1 MAVEV
6 IIPKQG
12 QTVEVVRLVRWLAKE
27 GDTVRR
33 GDPILEIETDKA
45 VFEVEA
51 PADGVLRQVKYQEG
65 EEVPVVTRV
74 AFIAAPDEDLSA
86 VAGAP
91 AAAPT
96 PSGAPTSAA
105 APAAAT
111 APAPT
116 SGARERIFASPRARK
131 AAREAGLTDLSAI
144 VGSGPEGRIVEAD
157 VLAYVARAAVMP
169 TAAEPAAPVSPLAQR
184 MAADLGVD
192 LSQVVGTGP
201 GGRITR
207 ADVERAAQK
216 AVAPAPA
223 PAPAPTVTPAPAPA
237 PAPTVTP
244 AAAPAAAPAA
254 VPSGVRQVVPLRGV
268 RARIAQRMR
277 ESVDTAAHVTIFTE
291 VDATELVAL
300 RTRLKDD
307 GINVSYNDL
316 LVFIVARALR
326 DHPALNAT
334 QVGDAIHYLEAIHIA
349 VAVDTERGLL
359 VPVIRDADK
368 KGLAQI
374 GAEFAALAQAAKEGR
389 SQPDDLTG
397 GTFTITNL
405 GMYEVDG
412 FTPIIN
418 PPQCAILGVGRIIE
432 KPVGRDGQIVLRKMM
447 VLSLSFDHRLVDGA
461 PAARF
466 LQQVK
471 RLVERPHL
479 LLA

>member
-116 SGARERIFASPRARK
+116 GGARERVFASPRARK

-157 VLAYVARAAVMP
+157 VLAYVARAAAAP

-216 AVAPAPA
+216 AA
-223 PAPAPTVTPAPAPA
+223 APAPA

-334 QVGDAIHYLEAIHIA
+334 QVGDAIHYLEPIHIA

-374 GAEFAALAQAAKEGR
+374 SAEFAALAQAAKEGR

-405 GMYEVDG
+405 GMYEIDG

>member
-105 APAAAT
+105 APAVAT

-116 SGARERIFASPRARK
+116 GGARERIFASPRARK

-216 AVAPAPA
+216 AV
-223 PAPAPTVTPAPAPA
+223 APA

>member
-27 GDTVRR
+27 GDAVRR

-51 PADGVLRQVKYQEG
+51 PADGVLRQVEYPEG
-65 EEVPVVTRV
+65 AEVPVVTRV
-74 AFIAAPDEDLSA
+74 AFIAAPNEDLSA
-86 VAGAP
+86 VAGGP
-91 AAAPT
+91 TAAPM
-96 PSGAPTSAA
+96 PSGAPAPAA
-105 APAAAT
+105 APAAAA

-116 SGARERIFASPRARK
+116 GGARERIFVSPRARK

-157 VLAYVARAAVMP
+157 VLAYVARAA
-169 TAAEPAAPVSPLAQR
+169 AAPAPAMVEAAAPVSPLAQR

-201 GGRITR
+201 GGRITK
-207 ADVERAAQK
+207 ADIERAAQK
-216 AVAPAPA
+216 VA
-223 PAPAPTVTPAPAPA
+223 APAPTVTPAPAPA
-237 PAPTVTP
+237 AAPT
-244 AAAPAAAPAA
+244 A
-254 VPSGVRQVVPLRGV
+254 VPSGVRQVVPLRGI
-268 RARIAQRMR
+268 RGRIAQRMR

-316 LVFIVARALR
+316 MVFIVARALR

-334 QVGDAIHYLEAIHIA
+334 QVGDEIHYLEPIHIA
-349 VAVDTERGLL
+349 VAVDTDRGLL

-374 GAEFAALAQAAKEGR
+374 SAEFAALAQAAKEGR

-405 GMYEVDG
+405 GMYEIDG

>member
-27 GDTVRR
+27 GDAVRR

-74 AFIAAPDEDLSA
+74 AFIAAPNEDLSA
-86 VAGAP
+86 LAGAP
-91 AAAPT
+91 TAAPMPSGVTAPVAAGAAAPVPT
-96 PSGAPTSAA
+96 PTG
-105 APAAAT
+105 
-111 APAPT
+111 
-116 SGARERIFASPRARK
+116 GARERIFASPRARK

-157 VLAYVARAAVMP
+157 VLAYVARAAAAP
-169 TAAEPAAPVSPLAQR
+169 AAAEPAAPVSPLAQR

-216 AVAPAPA
+216 AAAPAPA
-223 PAPAPTVTPAPAPA
+223 PI
-237 PAPTVTP
+237 VTP
-244 AAAPAAAPAA
+244 AAVPAAAPAA
-254 VPSGVRQVVPLRGV
+254 VPNGVRQVVPLRGI
-268 RARIAQRMR
+268 RGRIAERMR
-277 ESVDTAAHVTIFTE
+277 ESVDTAAHVTTFTE

-307 GINVSYNDL
+307 GVNVSYNDL
-316 LVFIVARALR
+316 MVFIVARALR

-334 QVGDAIHYLEAIHIA
+334 QVGDAIHYLEPIHIA

-374 GAEFAALAQAAKEGR
+374 SAEFAALAQAAKEGR

-405 GMYEVDG
+405 GMYEIDG

>member
-105 APAAAT
+105 APAVAT

-116 SGARERIFASPRARK
+116 GGARERIFASPRARK

-157 VLAYVARAAVMP
+157 VLAYVARAAAAP

-216 AVAPAPA
+216 AA
-223 PAPAPTVTPAPAPA
+223 APAPA

-334 QVGDAIHYLEAIHIA
+334 QVGDAIHYLEPIHIA

-374 GAEFAALAQAAKEGR
+374 SAEFAALAQAAKEGR

-405 GMYEVDG
+405 GMYEIDG

>member
-27 GDTVRR
+27 GDAVRR

-51 PADGVLRQVKYQEG
+51 PADGVLRQVEYQEG

-74 AFIAAPDEDLSA
+74 AFIAAPGEDLSVQAA
-86 VAGAP
+86 VPAPAPTPSAATAP
-91 AAAPT
+91 AAAP
-96 PSGAPTSAA
+96 
-105 APAAAT
+105 APAP

-116 SGARERIFASPRARK
+116 GGARGRIFASPRARK

-144 VGSGPEGRIVEAD
+144 LGSGPEGRIVEAD
-157 VLAYVARAAVMP
+157 VLAYAARAAAAPAV
-169 TAAEPAAPVSPLAQR
+169 AEPVAPVSPLAQR

-216 AVAPAPA
+216 VVAPAPPSA
-223 PAPAPTVTPAPAPA
+223 
-237 PAPTVTP
+237 P
-244 AAAPAAAPAA
+244 AAAPAAA
-254 VPSGVRQVVPLRGV
+254 PSGVRQVVPLRGI
-268 RARIAQRMR
+268 RGRIAQRMR
-277 ESVDTAAHVTIFTE
+277 ESVATAAHVTIFTE
-291 VDATELVAL
+291 ADATELVAL

-307 GINVSYNDL
+307 GVTVSYNDL
-316 LVFIVARALR
+316 MVSIVARALR

-334 QVGDAIHYLEAIHIA
+334 QVGDEIHYLEPIHIA

-374 GAEFAALAQAAKEGR
+374 SAEFATLAQAAKEGR

-405 GMYEVDG
+405 GMYEIDG

>member
-216 AVAPAPA
+216 AV
-223 PAPAPTVTPAPAPA
+223 APA

>member
-27 GDTVRR
+27 GDAVRR

-74 AFIAAPDEDLSA
+74 AFIAAPNEDLSA
-86 VAGAP
+86 LAGAP
-91 AAAPT
+91 TAAPMPSGVTAPVAAGAAAPVPT
-96 PSGAPTSAA
+96 PTG
-105 APAAAT
+105 
-111 APAPT
+111 
-116 SGARERIFASPRARK
+116 GARERIFASPRARK

-157 VLAYVARAAVMP
+157 VLAYVARAAAAP
-169 TAAEPAAPVSPLAQR
+169 AAAEPAAPVSPLAQR

-216 AVAPAPA
+216 AAAPAPA
-223 PAPAPTVTPAPAPA
+223 PI
-237 PAPTVTP
+237 VTP
-244 AAAPAAAPAA
+244 AAVPAAAPAA
-254 VPSGVRQVVPLRGV
+254 VPNGVRQVVPLRGI
-268 RARIAQRMR
+268 RGRIAERMR
-277 ESVDTAAHVTIFTE
+277 ESVDTAAHVTTFTE

-307 GINVSYNDL
+307 GVNVSYNDL
-316 LVFIVARALR
+316 MVFIVARALR

-334 QVGDAIHYLEAIHIA
+334 QVGDAIHYLEPIHIA

-374 GAEFAALAQAAKEGR
+374 SAEFAALAQAAKEGR

-405 GMYEVDG
+405 GMYEIDG

-432 KPVGRDGQIVLRKMM
+432 MPVGRDGQIVLRKMM